1 MSLGERCIDCVFES
15 YDNSSAQNETE
26 LFKYLEEN
34 YDDIVE
40 FTEDYTFVSQLVNH
54 FTHGLLIQ
62 IDDRIVAYVF
72 TGIFI
77 IGVCANL
84 VVIIVVG
91 LDPQVRSK
99 SSLLYAFNLA
109 LANCT
114 MLLFL
119 PFNIY
124 RTLHKDWIFGD
135 VACWLNN
142 SVSAYI

>member
-1 MSLGERCIDCVFES
+1 M
-15 YDNSSAQNETE
+15 
-26 LFKYLEEN
+26 
-34 YDDIVE
+34 
-40 FTEDYTFVSQLVNH
+40 
-54 FTHGLLIQ
+54 
-62 IDDRIVAYVF
+62 DDRIVAYFF
-72 TGIFI
+72 TGVFI

-109 LANCT
+109 VADCT

-142 SVSAYI
+142 SVSTLSIHQFTVRTRVLILLSADLKFSRMKN

>member
-1 MSLGERCIDCVFES
+1 M
-15 YDNSSAQNETE
+15 
-26 LFKYLEEN
+26 
-34 YDDIVE
+34 
-40 FTEDYTFVSQLVNH
+40 
-54 FTHGLLIQ
+54 
-62 IDDRIVAYVF
+62 
-72 TGIFI
+72 
-77 IGVCANL
+77 
-84 VVIIVVG
+84 VIIVVG

-109 LANCT
+109 LADCT

-142 SVSAYI
+142 SVSAYIYNILIKPDHKKVLFVNMFVSIFMLMCMTLDRYLAVTRGSWSSRLNKFRDSQLVIITVTTLALSMLL